1 MADPLEDLLRLVA
14 EGRLTPEEAA
24 PIIEALGLK
33 RSPAPGAAAAGAAAG
48 STRGTGGGGSRAGTG
63 SPDAASGPAGGRQA
77 RIHIEVR
84 DEGRIVVNLQV
95 PAFLSELAQ
104 TLPGIP
110 AAYAAQ
116 VRSALQAGVRGRIVD
131 ITDEDGS
138 GISITVE

>member
-14 EGRLTPEEAA
+14 EGRLTPAEAA
-24 PIIEALGLK
+24 PIIEALGSR
-33 RSPAPGAAAAGAAAG
+33 RSTAAGTAAG
-48 STRGTGGGGSRAGTG
+48 SSDGTGAGGSRPGTG
-63 SPDAASGPAGGRQA
+63 SQGATPEPAGGRQA
-77 RIHIEVR
+77 RIRIEVR
-84 DEGRIVVNLQV
+84 DEGRTVVNLQV

-131 ITDEDGS
+131 ILDEEGS